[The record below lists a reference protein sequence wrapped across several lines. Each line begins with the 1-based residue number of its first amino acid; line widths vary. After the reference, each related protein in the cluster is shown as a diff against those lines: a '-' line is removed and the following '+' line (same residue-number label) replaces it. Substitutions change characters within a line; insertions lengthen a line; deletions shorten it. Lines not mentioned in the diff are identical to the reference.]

1 MVNYTHQ
8 IGYCKTTMKF
18 ASQLRQQSACLAFT
32 KPWVQSSAP
41 ISQWSSAQLLY
52 LLLGSGSPRLS
63 PATQPGYMKP
73 HALAL
78 GPDLDSNCNNLFIVI
93 LIGTLASLYLQVVG
107 GLLLC
112 RSTWVSGISLMKV
125 FLYKEKSLRGA

>member
-1 MVNYTHQ
+1 
-8 IGYCKTTMKF
+8 
-18 ASQLRQQSACLAFT
+18 
-32 KPWVQSSAP
+32 
-41 ISQWSSAQLLY
+41 
-52 LLLGSGSPRLS
+52 
-63 PATQPGYMKP
+63 MKP